1 MPKGKERG
9 DQMVETPTRVQR
21 FFRRLQDQPFVAV
34 VLIVS
39 LIVIGV
45 GTFTDAIDKLV
56 QFSKKYVYTS
66 SPQSKRAT
74 SDAPIPKPTVPIA
87 SETRPVDSKQ
97 LLPKEQPK
105 RESELS
111 KEVPP
116 DVDGKLAA
124 TLKTVPSAREIREV
138 VSAAASALRGE
149 TTSDRVRS
157 VAALMSNLPEDL
169 NAREIALLAGN
180 ETTSHRE
187 QILELLV
194 KRTRP
199 RSLDPEDI
207 PAVLGTETTANRVE
221 CILIIAQYIRPPI
234 TGKQAAAI
242 LGSETDSHRVA
253 CLRPIAPLLRRPLS
267 ESEVESILRGTST
280 SDRTEAIK
288 ALFDQAKVR
297 E

>member
-9 DQMVETPTRVQR
+9 DQMVEAPTRVQR
-21 FFRRLQDQPFVAV
+21 FFRRLHDQPFVAV
-34 VLIVS
+34 VLIVC

-45 GTFTDAIDKLV
+45 ATLTDAVDKLV
-56 QFSKKYVYTS
+56 QFSRKYVYTS
-66 SPQSKRAT
+66 STQSKRAT
-74 SDAPIPKPTVPIA
+74 SDAPRPKPTLPIA
-87 SETRPVDSKQ
+87 FETRPVDSKQ

-105 RESELS
+105 KEPELS
-111 KEVPP
+111 KDMPP
-116 DVDGKLAA
+116 EVDGKPDPN
-124 TLKTVPSAREIREV
+124 LKTVPSAREIREV
-138 VSAAASALRGE
+138 VGAAASALRGE

-157 VAALMSNLPEDL
+157 VETLLSNLPEDL

-199 RSLDPEDI
+199 RSLDPEDV
-207 PAVLGTETTANRVE
+207 PAVLGTETTSNRVK
-221 CILIIAQYIRPPI
+221 CIRIIAQYIRPPI

-242 LGSETDSHRVA
+242 LGSESYSHRVA

-267 ESEVESILRGTST
+267 ESEVENILRGTST
-280 SDRTEAIK
+280 FDRTEAIK
-288 ALFDQAKVR
+288 ALFDQAKVS